1 MIFSDIDDSDILMLV
16 MMLNEY
22 EIQSQ
27 PIILIP
33 PQFAYVPPQFAYV
46 PPHVDCI
53 PTIPVF

>member
-1 MIFSDIDDSDILMLV
+1 MADSDILMLV